1 MLSYKPEWRK
11 ADEERVLRMERLYI
25 LDGRHRPN
33 HKLHGIYTGLNDK
46 ADELENYM
54 AA

>member
-1 MLSYKPEWRK
+1 MISYKPEWRK

-25 LDGRHRPN
+25 LDGRHRLD
-33 HKLHGIYTGLNDK
+33 HKLHGLYTGLNDK
-46 ADELENYM
+46 AEELENYM